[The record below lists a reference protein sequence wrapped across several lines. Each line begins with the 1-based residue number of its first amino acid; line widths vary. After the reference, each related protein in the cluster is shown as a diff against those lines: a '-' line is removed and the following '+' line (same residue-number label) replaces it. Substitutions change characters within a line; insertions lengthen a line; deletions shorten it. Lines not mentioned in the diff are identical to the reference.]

1 MIRNGLYSLNASSRD
16 GVAEDVG
23 GVLILRDGQ
32 LHGGDAY
39 VYYTGSYECS
49 AGNWQGKM
57 TSQEH
62 TPTTRPMAAKVQ
74 HIGFFGTYNDAGAKV
89 DAMALLG
96 EHSIRC
102 NAALAGGRLNSIS
115 LGLRLQF
122 DTDKPGRSGDF
133 RY

>member
-1 MIRNGLYSLNASSRD
+1 MIRNGLYSLNATSRD
-16 GVAEDVG
+16 GVDGDVG

-62 TPTTRPMAAKVQ
+62 TPTTRPMTAKVQ

-89 DAMALLG
+89 DAMALVG
-96 EHSIRC
+96 EHSIRYD
-102 NAALAGGRLNSIS
+102 AT
-115 LGLRLQF
+115 LRLLVAH
-122 DTDKPGRSGDF
+122 
-133 RY
+133 

>member
-16 GVAEDVG
+16 GVAENVG

-49 AGNWQGKM
+49 AGNWRGKM

-62 TPTTRPMAAKVQ
+62 TPTTRPMTAKVQ

-89 DAMALLG
+89 DAMALVG
-96 EHSIRC
+96 EHSIRYD
-102 NAALAGGRLNSIS
+102 AT
-115 LGLRLQF
+115 LRLLVA
-122 DTDKPGRSGDF
+122 D
-133 RY
+133 

>member
-1 MIRNGLYSLNASSRD
+1 MIRNGLYSLNATSRD
-16 GVAEDVG
+16 GVDGDVG

-49 AGNWQGKM
+49 AGNWHGKM

-62 TPTTRPMAAKVQ
+62 TPTTRPMTAKVQ

-89 DAMALLG
+89 DAIALVG
-96 EHSIRC
+96 EHSIRYD
-102 NAALAGGRLNSIS
+102 AT
-115 LGLRLQF
+115 LRLLVA
-122 DTDKPGRSGDF
+122 D
-133 RY
+133 